1 MVQRMIEKNK
11 KKKQKETGQIIKQ
24 TSNNQTSIKKKKQKK
39 NKIKTKTKK
48 STNRNHPLMSTEIFE
63 TSCNM
68 KLGLPR
74 PGTESYRSD

>member
-1 MVQRMIEKNK
+1 MIEKNK
-11 KKKQKETGQIIKQ
+11 EKKQKKTGQRIKQ

-39 NKIKTKTKK
+39 NKIKTKTKTKK

-63 TSCNM
+63 TSYNM

>member
-11 KKKQKETGQIIKQ
+11 EKKQKKTGQRIKQ
-24 TSNNQTSIKKKKQKK
+24 TSNNQTSIKKKKQNKTK
-39 NKIKTKTKK
+39 NKNKK
-48 STNRNHPLMSTEIFE
+48 STNRNHPLMSKEIFE
-63 TSCNM
+63 TSYNM